1 MLPDL
6 DNQHLMYSILPNTII
21 AFHGCDQS
29 TYEEVLYHHKP
40 LKPSTNEYDW
50 LGNGIYFWENNI
62 KRAWEWAD
70 AGSRSKYSSIRNP
83 AVIGAVIDLGLCLDL
98 VNSYH
103 IMQLKT
109 EYNLLLAKTTIAG
122 AYMPKNT
129 FTKSGRLLL
138 RNLDCA
144 VIEHLHTSRKLK
156 GERPYDSVRGVF
168 LEGDDIY
175 KNAGFKEQTH
185 IQLCIRNPN
194 CIKGYFA
201 PRLTDKNWHIL

>member
-1 MLPDL
+1 MKSELE
-6 DNQHLMYSILPNTII
+6 NQHLMYSTLPNTIV

-29 TYEEVLYHHKP
+29 TYENVLYSHQP
-40 LKPSTNEYDW
+40 LKPSSNEYDW

-62 KRAWEWAD
+62 QRALEWAE
-70 AGSRSKYSSIRNP
+70 SCSNSKYSSIKNP
-83 AVIGAVIDLGLCLDL
+83 AVVGAVIDLGLCLDL

-103 IMQLKT
+103 ISQLKK
-109 EYNLLLAKTTIAG
+109 EYEILSVEAAITQTP
-122 AYMPKNT
+122 MPKNK
-129 FTKSGRLLL
+129 FTKSGKMLL

-144 VIEHLHTSRKLK
+144 VIEHLHKSRALR

-168 LEGDDIY
+168 LEGNDIY
-175 KNAGFKEQTH
+175 ENAGFKEQTH

-201 PRLTDKNWHIL
+201 PRLTDKSWNLL

>member
-6 DNQHLMYSILPNTII
+6 DKQHLMYSTLPNTII
-21 AFHGCDQS
+21 AFHGCDMS
-29 TYEEVLYHHKP
+29 TYEDVLYNHNS
-40 LKPSTNEYDW
+40 LKPSNNEYDW

-62 KRAWEWAD
+62 KRAWEWAES
-70 AGSRSKYSSIRNP
+70 GSKSKYSSIENP

-109 EYNLLLAKTTIAG
+109 EYEILLAKTTITG
-122 AYMPKNT
+122 TNMPKNT
-129 FTKSGRLLL
+129 FTKSGKMLR

-144 VIEHLHTSRKLK
+144 IIEHLHKSRKQR

-168 LEGDDIY
+168 LEGNDIY
-175 KNAGFKEQTH
+175 ENAGFKEQTH

-201 PRLTDKNWHIL
+201 PRKTDKNWHIL

>member
-1 MLPDL
+1 MISNLH
-6 DNQHLMYSILPNTII
+6 NQHLMYSTLPNTII
-21 AFHGCDQS
+21 AFHGCDNS
-29 TYEEVLYHHKP
+29 TLEKVLYNHRE
-40 LKPSTNEYDW
+40 LQPSNNEYDW

-62 KRAWEWAD
+62 KRAWEWAE
-70 AGSRSKYSSIRNP
+70 AGCKSKYSSIRVP

-98 VNSYH
+98 TNSFH
-103 IMQLKT
+103 IGQLKE
-109 EYNLLLAKTTIAG
+109 EYEMMEEESFLMDTR
-122 AYMPKNT
+122 MPKNK

-144 VIEHLHTSRKLK
+144 VIEHLHTSRKLR

-201 PRLTDKNWHIL
+201 PRPSDEDWNIL